1 VFVVIA
7 IVFFRA
13 DFSFWWIAFVVILPT
28 VRRLTRLFGG
38 TRRR

>member
-1 VFVVIA
+1 VVVVIA